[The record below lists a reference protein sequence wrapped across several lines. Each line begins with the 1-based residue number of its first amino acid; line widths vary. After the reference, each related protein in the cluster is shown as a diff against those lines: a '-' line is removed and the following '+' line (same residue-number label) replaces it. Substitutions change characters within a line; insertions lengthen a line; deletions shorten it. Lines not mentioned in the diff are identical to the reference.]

1 MNKLDFKTVADAA
14 LVAAD
19 NLLAE
24 WLPGGKYKGH
34 EYVVCNPLRADHR
47 PNSFSINTH
56 SGLWS
61 DFATGD
67 DGGDLISLYA
77 YLFTGGKQGAAL
89 RAVAERLRIGGF
101 EPVQRVAWDGGY
113 AAGSK
118 SKRDDWEPVIPVP
131 EKPELQPAVV
141 NQTAKDPAKTGL
153 DTRISKLKEQ
163 ISKVEANIASTKVKL
178 ETATGKKAEKLT
190 TTLKSLEKD
199 LAYLQ
204 ARLAKLT
211 AV

>member
-1 MNKLDFKTVADAA
+1 LPEKPQDEQPPVIPVPEKPEPAIQPPVIPVPEKPEPA
-14 LVAAD
+14 LQ
-19 NLLAE
+19 
-24 WLPGGKYKGH
+24 P
-34 EYVVCNPLRADHR
+34 
-47 PNSFSINTH
+47 
-56 SGLWS
+56 
-61 DFATGD
+61 
-67 DGGDLISLYA
+67 
-77 YLFTGGKQGAAL
+77 
-89 RAVAERLRIGGF
+89 
-101 EPVQRVAWDGGY
+101 
-113 AAGSK
+113 
-118 SKRDDWEPVIPVP
+118 PVIPVP